1 MKVNVT
7 AAAIAAACPFILRM
21 YIIFAFN
28 FTVDFFLHEW
38 IYAACLLLT
47 ILQVVR
53 FADFFCAVVGLFFRK
68 YNNACRR
75 SARRYF
81 LKWFI
86 QFAVAASADGVG
98 TFTNYFTRFLYTLV
112 KKKKHVNLI
121 IKKDLG
127 GISRC
132 VIHGW
137 SLADAMQKDHGECRE
152 CVGQK

>member
-47 ILQVVR
+47 ILQVAR
-53 FADFFCAVVGLFFRK
+53 FTDFFCAVVGLFFRK

-86 QFAVAASADGVG
+86 QFAVAASADGVW
-98 TFTNYFTRFLYTLV
+98 TFTDYVTRFFYSLV
-112 KKKKHVNLI
+112 KKKTCQFDYKEGFGWHFPLRNSWLI
-121 IKKDLG
+121 PRRRHAKG
-127 GISRC
+127 PRR
-132 VIHGW
+132 
-137 SLADAMQKDHGECRE
+137 M
-152 CVGQK
+152 